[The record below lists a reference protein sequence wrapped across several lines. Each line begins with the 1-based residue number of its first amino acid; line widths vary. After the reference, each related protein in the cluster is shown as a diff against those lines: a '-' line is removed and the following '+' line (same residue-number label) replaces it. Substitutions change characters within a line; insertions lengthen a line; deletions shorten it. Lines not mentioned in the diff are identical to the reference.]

1 MGRLAGRAALVTGAG
16 RGIGRAVARVLARE
30 GADIAIAEID
40 PRLAEDAAQ
49 EIEGLGRRALSLVG
63 DIADAEVCD
72 AAVRR
77 TVEAFG
83 RLDILINNAAS
94 TAGMKPFEEYTDD
107 EFLRTYAV
115 NALATF
121 RLMRAAS
128 PHLRAS
134 SAGRVINFASG
145 AGARGGENQ
154 FDYAAA
160 KESVRAMT
168 RVAAREFGPDGV
180 TVNTVCPLANSE
192 GVREHL
198 DADLMETMRLSVP
211 LGRLGDPETDIARAV
226 LFLASDDS
234 AYVTAHTLWV
244 DGGSGSVRA

>member
-1 MGRLAGRAALVTGAG
+1 MGRLDGRVALITGAG

-30 GADIAIAEID
+30 GADIAVAELD
-40 PRLAEDAAQ
+40 PETTAEAVR
-49 EIEGLGRRALSLVG
+49 EIEGLGRRAIAIPG
-63 DIADAEVCD
+63 DIGLAEICEE
-72 AAVRR
+72 AVRR
-77 TVEAFG
+77 TVAELG
-83 RLDILINNAAS
+83 RLDILINNAAL
-94 TAGMKPFEEYTDD
+94 TAGMKPFEQFTDE

-128 PHLRAS
+128 PHLRRS
-134 SAGRVINFASG
+134 PAGRVINFSSG
-145 AGARGGENQ
+145 AGARGDFNQ

-180 TVNTVCPLANSE
+180 TVNTVCPFANSE
-192 GVREHL
+192 GVQQHL
-198 DADLMETMRLSVP
+198 DAKMIEMMRRTVP
-211 LGRLGDPETDIARAV
+211 LGRIGDPESDIARAV

-244 DGGSGSVRA
+244 DGGAGSVRS